1 MTDYKEYKQKIING
15 KKRILYKKVGTSK
28 LYLKKNNKMIAYKN
42 YKKQVKP
49 KKPQTQKRLNKKTR
63 KTRGSGNN
71 QDDDLMQ

>member
-1 MTDYKEYKQKIING
+1 MVDYKEYKQKIING

-49 KKPQTQKRLNKKTR
+49 KKTQKPKSTKKTR
-63 KTRGSGNN
+63 KTRGRGNGL
-71 QDDDLMQ
+71 DDAY